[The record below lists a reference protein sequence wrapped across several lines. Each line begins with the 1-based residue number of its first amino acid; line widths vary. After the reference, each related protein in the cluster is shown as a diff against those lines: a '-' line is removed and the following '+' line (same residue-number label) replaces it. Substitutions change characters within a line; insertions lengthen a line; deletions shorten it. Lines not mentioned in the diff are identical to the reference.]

1 LLFEALADV
10 LFASFV
16 FVLLTLGNRVVT
28 VTSVVV
34 VLVIVLVSS
43 VSWMPNSSAR
53 FRGDHSHWPLG
64 W

>member
-1 LLFEALADV
+1 VHASLLV
-10 LFASFV
+10 R
-16 FVLLTLGNRVVT
+16 LTLANLVVT

-53 FRGDHSHWPLG
+53 FQGDHSH
-64 W
+64 